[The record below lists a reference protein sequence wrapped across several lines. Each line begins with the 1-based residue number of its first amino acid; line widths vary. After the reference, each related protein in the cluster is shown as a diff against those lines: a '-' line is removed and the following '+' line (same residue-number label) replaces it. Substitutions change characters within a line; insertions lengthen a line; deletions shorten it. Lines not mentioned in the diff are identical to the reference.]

1 MYARYTL
8 LVYCSLLPSSM
19 FMMSGY
25 ADIAMAANVF
35 GIVWKAWTSRLAS
48 GWERDIPIMEWQL
61 GTGYWHVLWEGD
73 ERGIMARKLVGIA
86 DAKDLATEKG
96 VAKFM
101 RNLEAVML
109 KNKYDNNP
117 NMTLTCVG
125 SIDDDDDDDDIRRQ
139 IESHNEEILAG
150 LKRAREREKKNE

>member
-1 MYARYTL
+1 
-8 LVYCSLLPSSM
+8 M

-109 KNKYDNNP
+109 KNQFDNDP
-117 NMTLTCVG
+117 NMILTCVG
-125 SIDDDDDDDDIRRQ
+125 HFSADGKDNTSDEDIRRQ
-139 IESHNEEILAG
+139 IESHISEVTAG
-150 LKRAREREKKNE
+150 LRAAEAENHKDK